1 MLCAIFVFSLASVC
15 FAADE
20 DFARYGV
27 RVRGLYVMP
36 TEKIDVPGVTVDNA
50 ATPELDLEYFIT
62 RHFSTELVL
71 ALSKH
76 DVSMN
81 GANIGS
87 LWLLPPSLLV
97 KYHPLPQLKVSPY
110 VGFGM
115 NVVMPFDEKLSIAS
129 FKVSSSVGW
138 AAQIGADIAIAKNIY
153 LNVDV
158 KYYDTG
164 TTATIGGVKHDLD
177 LDPFLF
183 GTGIQV
189 RF

>member
-1 MLCAIFVFSLASVC
+1 
-15 FAADE
+15 
-20 DFARYGV
+20 
-27 RVRGLYVMP
+27 MP
-36 TEKIDVPGVTVDNA
+36 TEKIDIAGVTVENA

-76 DVSMN
+76 DIMLSGLN
-81 GANIGS
+81 AGS

-97 KYHPLPQLKVSPY
+97 KYHPFPQLKVSPY

-115 NVVMPFDEKLSIAS
+115 NVVMPFDEKLTLPTLGRVP

-138 AAQIGADIAIAKNIY
+138 AAQVGADIAIAKNIY

-158 KYYDTG
+158 KYYDTE
-164 TTATIGGVKHDLD
+164 TTATIAGVKHNLD
-177 LDPFLF
+177 LDPFIF